1 MTTCHIVAAA
11 AHVTT
16 PRRTESIMQNPD
28 TRHFARLLQG
38 YFRFYGDIIAAQQ
51 EASKM
56 YTTTF
61 LLSTPPIRSHYILL
75 CLRPPLPYSPRCV
88 CNVSGVAGPINLSPP
103 DCHLGYLVISTVH
116 SDILAIYSGDWI
128 FELQYSHSHSCYI
141 FVVLFSIKK
150 KHTHKKQINMGVNG

>member
-56 YTTTF
+56 STTTF
-61 LLSTPPIRSHYILL
+61 LLEPETKVHPKVRNHGEG
-75 CLRPPLPYSPRCV
+75 PYGR
-88 CNVSGVAGPINLSPP
+88 
-103 DCHLGYLVISTVH
+103 
-116 SDILAIYSGDWI
+116 
-128 FELQYSHSHSCYI
+128 
-141 FVVLFSIKK
+141 
-150 KHTHKKQINMGVNG
+150 